1 MRLSGEPVY
10 ARAFVGRTAEMALLE
25 ARFRNALDAA
35 GSVTLVSG
43 EAGAGK
49 TRLVIEARAQFVN
62 LIAVSA
68 VGQCLEFARSPYG
81 PFCELLQTLLAVF
94 EPAAPPA
101 PHLRTALRSLV
112 PTLHVPRVESTT
124 NEDLQKRWMFEA
136 VRETLLRFSAKHSAV
151 LVLEDLHWADAGSL
165 DLLRFIAPALADT
178 RLCLVGT
185 YRGEGIDRRHPLHAT
200 LGDLERARTTL
211 RIDLPLLDDAAS
223 LALIDSALPVAK
235 SLAADVRR
243 RICALGE
250 GNPLFLEELV
260 KSALELPEGMS
271 PELPRSLE
279 HAVHGHL
286 AGLSDDQ
293 IAIVETAAVVGR
305 RFGAADLE
313 RLSGANA
320 PALAAAIRAACDAN
334 VLRADPRRF
343 DGFQFRHELT
353 RQIIYR
359 HAPAERLR
367 NVHRTIAGALEDTS
381 IDDDASASE
390 LAYRWREAGEPER
403 AGHFAEI
410 AGDYAYGIHAYADA
424 AELFESASATP
435 GLGDL
440 AAARIHDKAA
450 RSLYFLGDLTN
461 AERHQRIAA
470 QRFEASGETGGLVR
484 SHLHIASIALRRAC
498 VADAIASCRTA
509 IDLARPLYPSNPVL
523 SQALLNLA
531 EYAVMSGDALL
542 ASECL
547 DAADALG
554 RVRPP
559 EEEVIYRH
567 VRGVVAFLIGDL
579 ETWRTAAEGAVAVA
593 PLLADPE
600 KYVTACYNLASL
612 AAEIGEW
619 RLALDYFDRALREG
633 DSRSLLAMTSYA
645 RLAFADASFEHGFV
659 ADAREAVYA
668 VLRSGVNSP
677 MVRIALAT
685 AGIPIAL
692 ATGDN
697 GLLAR
702 CDLRETIEVA
712 GASGESARFGPLA
725 AAYAQLFVAGDD
737 LPQAQQ
743 LLQRALEMMTDLW
756 SNLPTL
762 VLVAR
767 ICPRDDIE
775 RARRILTESLA
786 ARPHDR
792 ARAYGE
798 LFEAYACR
806 EAGDAVGTRRHA
818 LAAKS
823 FLELCEANRPLAE
836 AYELVADTEAAL
848 RLYRE
853 MGATAD
859 VTRIECAGAP
869 APARPIL
876 TRRESEIARQAVDGR
891 SNREIAEMFSLSER
905 TVEHHIASVY
915 RKLGV
920 RTRLQLAKA
929 LAV

>member
-1 MRLSGEPVY
+1 
-10 ARAFVGRTAEMALLE
+10 MALLE
-25 ARFRNALDAA
+25 DRFRNALDAA

-49 TRLVIEARAQFVN
+49 SRLVTEARARFTN

-101 PHLRTALRSLV
+101 PHLRTALRALV
-112 PTLHVPRVESTT
+112 PTLHVPNVESTT

-136 VRETLLRFSAKHSAV
+136 VRETLLRFSAKHPAL
-151 LVLEDLHWADAGSL
+151 LVIEDLHWADAGSL
-165 DLLRFIAPALADT
+165 DLLRFIAPALVDT
-178 RLCLVGT
+178 RLCLVAT
-185 YRGEGIDRRHPLHAT
+185 YRSEGVDRRHPMHAV
-200 LGDLERARTTL
+200 LADVERASSTL
-211 RIDLPLLDDAAS
+211 RIDLPLLDEAAS
-223 LALIDSALPVAK
+223 LALIDSALPGTAP
-235 SLAADVRR
+235 LPAEVRR

-260 KSALELPEGMS
+260 KSAVEVPDGAAL
-271 PELPRSLE
+271 ELPRSLE
-279 HAVHGHL
+279 HAVHSHL
-286 AGLSDDQ
+286 AGLSDEQ
-293 IAIVETAAVVGR
+293 VAIVETAAVVGR
-305 RFGAADLE
+305 RFGAADLQ
-313 RLSGANA
+313 RLSGAA
-320 PALAAAIRAACDAN
+320 ASETAAAIRAACDAN

-353 RQIIYR
+353 RQIMYR

-367 NVHRTIAGALEDTS
+367 SVHREIAGALEGAAVGDG
-381 IDDDASASE
+381 ASATE

-403 AGHFAEI
+403 AGRFAEI

-424 AELFESASATP
+424 AELFESASATA

-440 AAARIHDKAA
+440 SAARIHDKAA
-450 RSLYFLGDLTN
+450 RSFYFVGDLTN
-461 AERHQRIAA
+461 AERHQRIAVE
-470 QRFEASGETGGLVR
+470 RFTACGETGGLVR
-484 SHLHIASIALRRAC
+484 SHLHIASIELRRAS
-498 VADAIASCRTA
+498 VAEAIASCRTA
-509 IDLARPLYPSNPVL
+509 IALARPIYPSNPVL

-531 EYAVMSGDALL
+531 EYAVMSGDSAL
-542 ASECL
+542 AAESL

-554 RVRPP
+554 RSRPP

-567 VRGVVAFLIGDL
+567 VRGVVAFLTGDL
-579 ETWRTAAEGAVAVA
+579 ATWRTAAEGAVAVA
-593 PLLADPE
+593 PLLEDPE

-612 AAEIGEW
+612 AAEIGDR
-619 RLALDYFDRALREG
+619 RLAVEYFDKALREG

-645 RLAFADASFEHGFV
+645 RLAFADASLEYGFV
-659 ADAREAVYA
+659 DDAREAVYA
-668 VLRSGVNSP
+668 VLRGGVDSP

-685 AGIPIAL
+685 AGIPVAL
-692 ATGDN
+692 AAGDG

-702 CDLRETIEVA
+702 CDLRETIEIA
-712 GASGESARFGPLA
+712 AASGESARFGPLA
-725 AAYAQLFVAGDD
+725 AAYAQLFLAGDD
-737 LPQAQQ
+737 VAEAQA
-743 LLQRALEMMTDLW
+743 LLGRALEMMTDLW

-767 ICPRDDIE
+767 ICPPALVE
-775 RARRILTESLA
+775 RARGILSESLA

-798 LFEAYACR
+798 LFDAYACR
-806 EAGDAVGTRRHA
+806 AVGDAVGTRRHA
-818 LAAKS
+818 LAAARL
-823 FLELCEANRPLAE
+823 LERCEARRPLAE
-836 AYELVADTEAAL
+836 ARELLGDTQAAAG
-848 RLYRE
+848 LYRE
-853 MGATAD
+853 MGAVAD
-859 VTRIECAGAP
+859 ATRLEGAGSAESS
-869 APARPIL
+869 RPVL
-876 TRRESEIARQAVDGR
+876 TRRETEIALQAVDGR

-905 TVEHHIASVY
+905 TVEHHIASIY

>member
-1 MRLSGEPVY
+1 MRLSSEPIY
-10 ARAFVGRTAEMALLE
+10 ARAFVGRSEEMGVLE

-49 TRLVIEARAQFVN
+49 SRLVTEARTQFVH

-101 PHLRTALRSLV
+101 PHLRTALRALV
-112 PTLHVPRVESTT
+112 PTLHVARAESTT

-136 VRETLLRFSAKHSAV
+136 VRETLLRFSAKHPAL

-165 DLLRFIAPALADT
+165 DLLRFVAPALVDT
-178 RLCLVGT
+178 RICVLGT
-185 YRGEGIDRRHPLHAT
+185 YRSEGIDRRHPMHAT
-200 LGDLERARTTL
+200 LGEMERAHTTL
-211 RIDLPLLDDAAS
+211 RMELPLLDDVAS
-223 LALIDSALPVAK
+223 LALIDSALPGRAP
-235 SLAADVRR
+235 LAADVRR
-243 RICALGE
+243 RICTLGE

-260 KSALELPEGMS
+260 KSAVELPDGAAL
-271 PELPRSLE
+271 ELPRSLE

-293 IAIVETAAVVGR
+293 VAIVETAAVVGR
-305 RFGAADLE
+305 RFGAADLQ
-313 RLSGANA
+313 RLSGADA
-320 PALAAAIRAACDAN
+320 PATVAALRAACDAN

-359 HAPAERLR
+359 NAAPDRLR
-367 NVHRTIAGALEDTS
+367 SVHRTIAGTLESSST
-381 IDDDASASE
+381 DDASATE
-390 LAYRWREAGEPER
+390 LAYRWREAGEPVR

-424 AELFESASATP
+424 AELFESASATQ
-435 GLGDL
+435 GLSDG

-461 AERHQRIAA
+461 AERHQRLAA
-470 QRFEASGETGGLVR
+470 ERFTACGKTGGLVR
-484 SHLHIASIALRRAC
+484 SHLHLASIALRRAS

-509 IDLARPLYPSNPVL
+509 IDLARPLYPSNTVL
-523 SQALLNLA
+523 SQALLNLS
-531 EYAVMSGDALL
+531 EYAVMSGDTAL
-542 ASECL
+542 ASESL

-554 RVRPP
+554 RARPP
-559 EEEVIYRH
+559 DEEVIYRH
-567 VRGVVAFLIGDL
+567 VRGVVAFLTGDL
-579 ETWRTAAEGAVAVA
+579 ATWRTAAEGAVAVA
-593 PLLADPE
+593 PLLEDPE

-619 RLALDYFDRALREG
+619 PLALEYFEKALREG
-633 DSRSLLAMTSYA
+633 DNHSLLAITCYA
-645 RLAFADASFEHGFV
+645 RLAYADASFEHGSV
-659 ADAREAVYA
+659 VDASEAVYA

-677 MVRIALAT
+677 MVRIAVAT

-692 ATGDN
+692 ATGDD

-702 CDLRETIEVA
+702 CDLRETIDVA
-712 GASGESARFGPLA
+712 AASGESARFGPLA
-725 AAYAQLFVAGDD
+725 AAYAQLFIAGDD
-737 LPQAQQ
+737 VPEAQR
-743 LLQRALEMMTDLW
+743 LLARALEMMTDLW

-767 ICPRDDIE
+767 ICSGDEIE
-775 RARRILTESLA
+775 RARRILTASLA

-806 EAGDAVGTRRHA
+806 AAGDAVGVRRHA
-818 LAAKS
+818 LAAALL
-823 FLELCEANRPLAE
+823 LERCEARRPLAE
-836 AYELVADTEAAL
+836 AHELLGEAQAAL
-848 RLYRE
+848 GLYRE

-859 VTRIECAGAP
+859 VTRIESPGA
-869 APARPIL
+869 AKPARPVL
-876 TRRESEIARQAVDGR
+876 TRREAEIARQAVDGR

-905 TVEHHIASVY
+905 TVEHHIASIY

-920 RTRLQLAKA
+920 RTRLQLAKL
-929 LAV
+929 LAG

>member
-1 MRLSGEPVY
+1 
-10 ARAFVGRTAEMALLE
+10 
-25 ARFRNALDAA
+25 
-35 GSVTLVSG
+35 
-43 EAGAGK
+43 
-49 TRLVIEARAQFVN
+49 
-62 LIAVSA
+62 
-68 VGQCLEFARSPYG
+68 
-81 PFCELLQTLLAVF
+81 
-94 EPAAPPA
+94 
-101 PHLRTALRSLV
+101 
-112 PTLHVPRVESTT
+112 
-124 NEDLQKRWMFEA
+124 MFEA
-136 VRETLLRFSAKHSAV
+136 VRETLLRFSAKHPAL

-165 DLLRFIAPALADT
+165 DLLRFIAPALVDT
-178 RLCLVGT
+178 RICVVGT
-185 YRGEGIDRRHPLHAT
+185 YRSEGVDRRHPMHAT
-200 LGDLERARTTL
+200 LGAIERAHTTL
-211 RIDLPLLDDAAS
+211 RIDLPLLDDVAS
-223 LALIDSALPVAK
+223 LALIDSALPSGVP
-235 SLAADVRR
+235 LAANVRR
-243 RICALGE
+243 RISALGE

-260 KSALELPEGMS
+260 KSAVELSEGAGL
-271 PELPRSLE
+271 ELPRSLE

-293 IAIVETAAVVGR
+293 VAIVETAAVVGR
-305 RFGAADLE
+305 RFSAADLE
-313 RLSGANA
+313 RLSGADA
-320 PALAAAIRAACDAN
+320 PATAAAIRAARDAN

-367 NVHRTIAGALEDTS
+367 SVHRTIAGALEGKS
-381 IDDDASASE
+381 VDDDVSATE
-390 LAYRWREAGEPER
+390 LAYRWREAGDPER

-410 AGDYAYGIHAYADA
+410 AGDHAYGIHAYADA
-424 AELFESASATP
+424 AEQFESASTTP
-435 GLGDL
+435 RLSDL

-461 AERHQRIAA
+461 AERHQRVAA
-470 QRFEASGETGGLVR
+470 ERFEACGEIGGVVR
-484 SHLHIASIALRRAC
+484 SYLHVASIALRRAR

-531 EYAVMSGDALL
+531 EYAVMSGDTVL
-542 ASECL
+542 ASESL

-554 RVRPP
+554 RTRPP
-559 EEEVIYRH
+559 DEEVIYRH

-579 ETWRTAAEGAVAVA
+579 VLWRKAAEGAVAVA
-593 PLLADPE
+593 PLLEDPE

-612 AAEIGEW
+612 AAEIGDW
-619 RLALDYFDRALREG
+619 RLALDYFEKALREG

-645 RLAFADASFEHGFV
+645 RLALADASFEHGAV

-677 MVRIALAT
+677 MVRIAIAT

-692 ATGDN
+692 ATGDD

-712 GASGESARFGPLA
+712 AASGESARFGPLA
-725 AAYAQLFVAGDD
+725 AAYAQLFLAGNDVVE
-737 LPQAQQ
+737 AQG
-743 LLQRALEMMTDLW
+743 LLRRALEMMTDLW

-767 ICPRDDIE
+767 ICPGDETE
-775 RARRILTESLA
+775 RARQILTESLA

-806 EAGDAVGTRRHA
+806 ASGDAVGTRRHG
-818 LAAKS
+818 LAAARL
-823 FLELCEANRPLAE
+823 LERCEARRPLAE
-836 AYELVADTEAAL
+836 AYELLGDTEAAL
-848 RLYRE
+848 RLYHE
-853 MGATAD
+853 MGADAD
-859 VTRIECAGAP
+859 AARAEGAESVQ
-869 APARPIL
+869 PARPIL
-876 TRRESEIARQAVDGR
+876 TRRESEIAWQAVDGR

-905 TVEHHIASVY
+905 TVEHHIASIY